1 MKDKIRKLILEVVG
15 ISWKDCDLKLEEIEI
30 NRAPE
35 KFGDYSTNVAMKLAG
50 KVEESPMEIAEKIQ
64 KDILNNSTAQNWI
77 EKVEVVKPGFINFYF
92 NQKALGNVLT
102 DVLKR
107 GDEYGFLDLKKGQKV
122 MVEFGQ
128 PNTHKAITVGHL
140 KSAISGLAMVKIF
153 ENLGAEVI
161 KANFFGDVGMHVAK
175 STWGMMQKELPED
188 FENWDDAEKMKFIDQ
203 AYVEGARAFEENPEA
218 EEEIRKINKDIYNK
232 ADNENF
238 QWYQKIREWS
248 IEHQESFFG
257 EIGIEYDRQY
267 PESEIYQEAIEIV
280 NQYKDKIFTES
291 QGAIIYEGEKEG
303 LNNWVFLTSEGNPTY
318 SAKDLALAN
327 KKFEEYDLD
336 LAIVTTSVEQTDY
349 FRAIIKVLEK
359 IDQKFVGK
367 YKHIPFGWLLMEGKK
382 TSSRMGKT
390 AKAMDILNEA
400 KELAEKQIAS
410 DKDYSSEERKEIV
423 EKVALGGLKFM
434 ILSREFHKDINYDPE
449 EFIKLN
455 GFSGP
460 FIMYSYVRIN
470 SIVKKISAQGGP
482 ASGWSDDLSDLN
494 FNKAEEKKLASAL
507 MMYEDT
513 VVRVGEEIAPHLM
526 CVYLYELAQ
535 KFNSFYENCPI
546 QGAENE
552 VQKKSRLVLA
562 KATGQV
568 LKNGLRLLGIEVL
581 EKM

>member
-1 MKDKIRKLILEVVG
+1 
-15 ISWKDCDLKLEEIEI
+15 
-30 NRAPE
+30 
-35 KFGDYSTNVAMKLAG
+35 
-50 KVEESPMEIAEKIQ
+50 
-64 KDILNNSTAQNWI
+64 
-77 EKVEVVKPGFINFYF
+77 
-92 NQKALGNVLT
+92 
-102 DVLKR
+102 
-107 GDEYGFLDLKKGQKV
+107 
-122 MVEFGQ
+122 
-128 PNTHKAITVGHL
+128 L

-175 STWGMMQKELPED
+175 STWGMMKKEIPVD
-188 FENWDDAEKMKFIDQ
+188 FDDWDSVEKMKFIDKS
-203 AYVEGARAFEENPEA
+203 YVEGARAFEENPEA
-218 EEEIRKINKDIYNK
+218 EKEIRKINRDIYK
-232 ADNENF
+232 KEDNENY
-238 QWYQKIREWS
+238 QWYQKIRDWS
-248 IEHQESFFG
+248 IEHQNSFFN

-267 PESEIYQEAIEIV
+267 PESEIYQEAVEIV
-280 NQYKDKIFTES
+280 NQHRDKIFTES
-291 QGAIIYEGEKEG
+291 QGAVIYEGEKEG

-336 LAIVTTSVEQTDY
+336 LAIVTTSVEQADY
-349 FRAIIKVLEK
+349 FKAVIKVLEK

-367 YKHIPFGWLLMEGKK
+367 YMHIPFGWLLMDGKK

-390 AKAMDILNEA
+390 AKAMDILKEA

-410 DKDYSSEERKEIV
+410 DKEYSLEEKKEIV

-434 ILSREFHKDINYDPE
+434 ILSREFHKDINYDPK

-470 SIVKKISAQGGP
+470 SIVKK
-482 ASGWSDDLSDLN
+482 SGKVDLSNLDDLKFD
-494 FNKAEEKKLASAL
+494 NKHEKHLVSIL
-507 MMYEDT
+507 MMYKDT
-513 VVRVGEEIAPHLM
+513 VARVGEEIAPHLM
-526 CVYLYELAQ
+526 CVYLYEVAQ

-552 VQKKSRLVLA
+552 IQKKSRLILA

-568 LKNGLRLLGIEVL
+568 LKNGLQLLGIDVL
-581 EKM
+581 ERM

>member
-1 MKDKIRKLILEVVG
+1 MKKEIRKIILKVVDNL
-15 ISWKDCDLKLEEIEI
+15 WKDFDLKLEEIEI

-50 KVEESPMEIAEKIQ
+50 KLGKSPMEIAEKMQ
-64 KDILNNSTAQNWI
+64 KDILENSLAQDWI
-77 EKVEVVKPGFINFYF
+77 EKMEVVKPGFVNFYF
-92 NQKALGNVLT
+92 NQKAFK
-102 DVLKR
+102 DVLKNVLKE
-107 GDEYGFLDLKKGQKV
+107 GDKYGFLDLKKGQKV

-175 STWGMMQKELPED
+175 STWGMMQKEIPAD
-188 FENWDDAEKMKFIDQ
+188 FDDWDSVEKMKFIDKS
-203 AYVEGARAFEENPEA
+203 YVEGARAFEEDPEA
-218 EEEIRKINKDIYNK
+218 EKEIRKINRDIYK
-232 ADNENF
+232 KEDNENY
-238 QWYQKIREWS
+238 QWYQKIRDWS
-248 IEHQESFFG
+248 IEHQDSFFK

-280 NQYKDKIFTES
+280 NQYRDKIFTES
-291 QGAIIYEGEKEG
+291 QGAVIYEGEKEG

-349 FRAIIKVLEK
+349 FKAIIKILEK
-359 IDQKFVGK
+359 IDQNFVGR
-367 YKHIPFGWLLMEGKK
+367 YKHIPFGWLLMDGKK

-400 KELAEKQIAS
+400 KELAEKQIAT
-410 DKDYSSEERKEIV
+410 DKEYSLEEKKEIV
-423 EKVALGGLKFM
+423 GKVALGGLKFM

-470 SIVKKISAQGGP
+470 SIVKK
-482 ASGWSDDLSDLN
+482 SGKVDLSNLDDLK
-494 FNKAEEKKLASAL
+494 FENKYEKQLSSAL
-507 MMYEDT
+507 MMYKDT
-513 VVRVGEEIAPHLM
+513 VTRVGEEIAPHLM
-526 CVYLYELAQ
+526 CVYLYEVAQ
-535 KFNSFYENCPI
+535 KFNGFYENCPI

-552 VQKKSRLVLA
+552 IQKKSRLVLA

-568 LKNGLRLLGIEVL
+568 LKNGLALLGIDVL
-581 EKM
+581 ERM